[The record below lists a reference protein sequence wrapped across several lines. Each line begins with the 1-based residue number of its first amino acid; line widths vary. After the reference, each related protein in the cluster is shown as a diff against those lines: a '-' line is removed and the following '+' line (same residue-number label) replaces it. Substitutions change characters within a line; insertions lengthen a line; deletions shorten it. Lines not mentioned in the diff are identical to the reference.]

1 MIENPK
7 IGLLPLY
14 LKLYDSAL
22 PELLGALEP
31 FHHAVTATF
40 QEADVDVVEAPV
52 CRVREEVAH
61 AVAELERQRVD
72 LIVTLHLAYSPSL
85 EAVYPLVE
93 TRLPIL
99 MLDTTPDT
107 AFGLEVDPM
116 RLLYNHG
123 IHGVQDLASV
133 LRRRGKDYWVV
144 AGHLDNPAVMARASA
159 IARGAKA
166 AAVLRRTHAL
176 RIGSRFEGM
185 GDFRVA
191 DLELYG
197 SLGISVDQIEPCA
210 LLEEVSAVTG
220 DAVEME
226 LAADALAFTVDAP
239 RAVHERSVRLGLG
252 LRNYL
257 DRHRYTAFSMNFLS
271 FDQPQGPL
279 STVPFLECCKA
290 MARGVGYAGEGD
302 VLTAAFVAALSNA
315 IGETTF
321 TEMFCPDWE
330 GGAIFLS
337 HMGEF
342 NPAVAAG
349 KPRLYEKEFPFTPA
363 QNPATIA
370 CAPRP
375 GAATLVNLAPGPE
388 GSFSIIAAPVTV
400 LGDGTHP
407 ACKDWIRGWIRPDTL
422 LEGFLEAYS
431 THGGTHHAAL
441 LYDRGEDALAAFA
454 RAAGFNFVYL
464 DGGSC

>member
-1 MIENPK
+1 MIPYPR

-22 PELLGALEP
+22 PELLGAIEP
-31 FHHAVTATF
+31 YHHAVTATF
-40 QEADVDVVEAPV
+40 KDADVEVVEAPV
-52 CRVREEVAH
+52 CRVLDDVAA
-61 AVAELERQRVD
+61 AVADLERRGVD

-85 EAVYPLVE
+85 EAVGPLVE

-99 MLDTTPDT
+99 MLDTTPD
-107 AFGLEVDPM
+107 ASFGRDTDPV

-144 AGHLDNPAVMARASA
+144 AGHLDNPDVMTRAAA
-159 IARGAKA
+159 IARGARA
-166 AAVLRRTHAL
+166 ASQLRKSCAL
-176 RIGSRFEGM
+176 RIGPRFDGM

-197 SLGISVDQIEPCA
+197 SLGIAVDQIEA
-210 LLEEVSAVTG
+210 ATLTEDVRAVTDEEVEA
-220 DAVEME
+220 E
-226 LAADALAFTVDAP
+226 LAADAKRFEIDAP
-239 RAVHERSVRLGLG
+239 RDVHARSVRVGLG
-252 LRNYL
+252 LRKYL
-257 DRHRYTAFSMNFLS
+257 DRHGYAAFSMNFLA
-271 FDQPQGPL
+271 FDSADGPVD
-279 STVPFLECCKA
+279 TVPFLECCKA
-290 MARGVGYAGEGD
+290 MARGIGYAGEGD
-302 VLTAAFVAALSNA
+302 VLTASFNGALANA
-315 IGETTF
+315 IGEVTF

-342 NPAVAAG
+342 NPAVAGG

-363 QNPATIA
+363 LNPATLA

-388 GSFSIIAAPVTV
+388 GSYTIIGAPVKV
-400 LGDGTHP
+400 LADGTHP
-407 ACKDWIRGWIRPDTL
+407 ACRDWIRGWVKPQL
-422 LEGFLEAYS
+422 QLEPFLERYS
-431 THGGTHHAAL
+431 ELGGTHHAAL
-441 LYDRGEDALAAFA
+441 LYGDGRDALDAFA
-454 RAAGFNFVYL
+454 RGAGFGFAWL
-464 DGGSC
+464 DGSPC